1 MILEALNLSLGND
14 FWGVNCYWFWR
25 VGSSQMK
32 HATKMILKHQNSN
45 ICKWSQ
51 KKMIL
56 RNDFRIPTP
65 QKKRFTKVGVMKNSW
80 EVKVWPLQLELAV
93 LKCLEVIDL
102 VEKAMS
108 AWAIN
113 LKILWEIEYSR
124 MWDTGTILWLEV
136 ENHANIGHVMYS
148 LCHTRADTGR
158 LKEQFLDRDE
168 GGNLFEKSSIEK
180 IPWRGFPLNP
190 RPRPRPSLLSA
201 STVTLASRSRSTTK
215 SWPFAAAKCSGVLP
229 QEPSRRQNPRER
241 NGEIHEK
248 ILTRQK
254 SKFWEL

>member
-102 VEKAMS
+102 WKSNVGVGNK
-108 AWAIN
+108 
-113 LKILWEIEYSR
+113 
-124 MWDTGTILWLEV
+124 LENTLRNRIFPHV
-136 ENHANIGHVMYS
+136 GHRHNTLVGSGKPCKYWS
-148 LCHTRADTGR
+148 CHV
-158 LKEQFLDRDE
+158 FIV
-168 GGNLFEKSSIEK
+168 S
-180 IPWRGFPLNP
+180 
-190 RPRPRPSLLSA
+190 
-201 STVTLASRSRSTTK
+201 
-215 SWPFAAAKCSGVLP
+215 
-229 QEPSRRQNPRER
+229 
-241 NGEIHEK
+241 H
-248 ILTRQK
+248 
-254 SKFWEL
+254 